1 MKNENWYIV
10 DDLDGFVLSSR
21 KLIFNNFGKTN
32 DSQSDIG
39 SMFAEIKPE
48 EQDEFDTIL
57 TQEESLIIAKGLLKK
72 QLNKKTKEVRYV
84 LTDEIYIELLESMN
98 DRMVSNTLNSLVNKG
113 YLESGFDAESNDFVF
128 WVKDENDQKEKP
140 ETD

>member
-1 MKNENWYIV
+1 MNDNWYIV
-10 DDLDGFVLSSR
+10 DDLDGFILSSR
-21 KLIFNNFGKTN
+21 KLIFNNFGKTK
-32 DSQSDIG
+32 DSSSDIN

-57 TQEESLIIAKGLLKK
+57 TQEESLIIAKGFLKK

-84 LTDEIYIELLESMN
+84 LTDEVYIELLESMN

-113 YLESGFDAESNDFVF
+113 YLESGFDEESNDFVF

>member
-1 MKNENWYIV
+1 MKDNWYIV

-21 KLIFNNFGKTN
+21 RLIFNNFGKTG
-32 DSQSDIG
+32 DSQSDID

-48 EQDEFDTIL
+48 EQDEFDSIL

-72 QLNKKTKEVRYV
+72 QLNKKTKETRYV

-113 YLESGFDAESNDFVF
+113 LLESGFDAESNDFVF
-128 WVKDENDQKEKP
+128 WIKDEEDKKEQP